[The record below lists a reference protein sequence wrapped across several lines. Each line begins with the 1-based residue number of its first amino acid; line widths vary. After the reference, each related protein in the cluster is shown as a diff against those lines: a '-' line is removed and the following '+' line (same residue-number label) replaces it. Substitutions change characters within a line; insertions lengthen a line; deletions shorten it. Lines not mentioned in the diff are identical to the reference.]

1 MSIAEGLSGI
11 FEDPSLVSRANTWE
25 QNQTF
30 DGSASFNN
38 DFTYWNTN
46 PVYWDFINN
55 SGPQYMF
62 EGHTQLSIAGST
74 TGINLTLLNYN
85 GSKNQPVR
93 LGIVPSS
100 SAPAIAS
107 GTVYQNT
114 SYSYQTL
121 YIPVYASTAGTAG
134 TAAFA
139 LGTSNTP
146 ATIFTQYVSGATAST
161 SQEVI
166 TVRIPPQW
174 YFSLTVTGATI
185 GTVTQ
190 IQE

>member
-11 FEDPSLVSRANTWE
+11 FEDPSLTNRANTWSHP
-25 QNQTF
+25 QTF
-30 DGSASFNN
+30 SATPTVQGVAQVFNCN
-38 DFTYWNTN
+38 PLGNTAFMDAPTGIPFVTQYGGVATNGLETNGTYRN
-46 PVYWDFINN
+46 FIN
-55 SGPQYMF
+55 G
-62 EGHTQLSIAGST
+62 LSACVT
-74 TGINLTLLNYN
+74 
-85 GSKNQPVR
+85 PAA
-93 LGIVPSS
+93 

-114 SYSYQTL
+114 SASYQTL

-139 LGTSNTP
+139 LGTSATP
-146 ATIFTQYVSGATAST
+146 ATIFTQYVSGSTAST